1 MPSKRLKL
9 TQEMVAT
16 AKENLEAIPSAPR
29 ELRPITVSEAIR
41 TLTPTIR
48 RLLDKGHSR
57 EAVIELLKQQ
67 GIECSPST
75 FKECYRPGK
84 AKTWGKAAET
94 GTASAQPTTGQPAG
108 ESPERSSR
116 PSAPILPVA
125 QAGLPAAAAKA
136 PAAKPAADSTAD
148 QRPNAGLPAGL
159 AKAS

>member
-16 AKENLEAIPSAPR
+16 AKENLEAIPSAPK

-75 FKECYRPGK
+75 FKECYRPGR
-84 AKTWGKAAET
+84 AKTAAKAAEA
-94 GTASAQPTTGQPAG
+94 GAASAQPPTSQSGS
-108 ESPERSSR
+108 ESPESASR
-116 PSAPILPVA
+116 PAAPVLPAA
-125 QAGLPAAAAKA
+125 QAVLPAAAGKAPIAKA
-136 PAAKPAADSTAD
+136 AADSRTE
-148 QRPNAGLPAGL
+148 QRPSAGQPAGL